1 MAIDERI
8 QELISAYSLG
18 ALEGDDLREIEEFK
32 QSNPEQFE
40 ELLKESELAFSQLTY
55 AVKGSSPDPGLK
67 KKLMSDIKEDSKQ
80 YRPETTLSF
89 WERVQPFWLSLGTA
103 VAAIAIVSLIA
114 YNFMLT
120 NQLESR
126 QALVANLQNQ
136 IAAKQTEID
145 NLEKESVL
153 NRQMV
158 AFLEDPNVVIINLV
172 NTQPDLTA
180 VGRVLWNTKDDQ
192 AMFCGINLPQPP
204 EGKTY
209 QLWAIGSGD
218 PKSAGI
224 FNVNNEGKNVLM
236 LDSLSDLGNIKQF
249 AVSLEPAGGVPL
261 PTGKIYLSGEI

>member
-1 MAIDERI
+1 MAADERI

-18 ALEGDDLREIEEFK
+18 VLEGEDLREVEEFK
-32 QSNPEQFE
+32 QKNPGQFD
-40 ELLKESELAFSQLTY
+40 ELLRENEEEFSRLSF
-55 AVKGSSPDPGLK
+55 AVGGAMPDPALK
-67 KKLMSDIKEDSKQ
+67 KKLITDIRKESSHTS
-80 YRPETTLSF
+80 YETSSF
-89 WERVQPFWLSLGTA
+89 WQRMRPFWLNFGA
-103 VAAIAIVSLIA
+103 AAAAIVIVSLFS
-114 YNFMLT
+114 YNFLLT
-120 NQLESR
+120 KKLETK
-126 QALVANLQNQ
+126 QAALSNLQNQ

-145 NLEKESVL
+145 NLGMESKL
-153 NRQMV
+153 DKKMI

-192 AMFCGINLPQPP
+192 AMFCGINLPTPP

-209 QLWAIGSGD
+209 QLWAIGGGD

-224 FNVNNEGKNVLM
+224 FNVNDFGKNVLM
-236 LDSLSDLGNIKQF
+236 LKSLNDLGDIKQF

>member
-18 ALEGDDLREIEEFK
+18 ALEGDDLREVEEFK
-32 QSNPEQFE
+32 QNHPEQFD
-40 ELLKESELAFSQLTY
+40 ELVRENELAFSQLTY
-55 AVKGSSPDPGLK
+55 ALKGAMPDPGLK
-67 KKLMSDIKEDSKQ
+67 KKLMSEIKEDTKVYQ
-80 YRPETTLSF
+80 TEPAVSF
-89 WERVQPFWLSLGTA
+89 WQRIQPFWLNLGAA
-103 VAAIAIVSLIA
+103 VAVLAIVSLVT
-114 YNFMLT
+114 YNFFLT
-120 NQLESR
+120 KKLESR
-126 QALVANLQNQ
+126 QAEVANLQNQ
-136 IAAKQTEID
+136 IVAKQTLIE
-145 NLEKESVL
+145 NMEKETML

-224 FNVNNEGKNVLM
+224 FNVNDQGKNVL
-236 LDSLSDLGNIKQF
+236 LLKSLKDLGQIKQF

>member
-18 ALEGDDLREIEEFK
+18 VLEGDDLREVEEFK
-32 QSNPEQFE
+32 QNHPDQFE
-40 ELLKESELAFSQLTY
+40 ELVKENELAFSQLTY
-55 AVKGSSPDPGLK
+55 AVKGAMPNSGLK
-67 KKLMSDIKEDSKQ
+67 KKLMSAIKEENKQ
-80 YRPETTLSF
+80 YQQEPALSF
-89 WERVQPFWLSLGTA
+89 LQRLQPFWLNLGAA
-103 VAAIAIVSLIA
+103 VAAIAIVALVT
-114 YNFMLT
+114 YNFTLT
-120 NQLESR
+120 NKLESR
-126 QALVANLQNQ
+126 QAFVANLQNQ
-136 IAAKQTEID
+136 VAAKQTEIE
-145 NLEKESVL
+145 NLEKESIL

-209 QLWAIGSGD
+209 QLWAIGGGD

-224 FNVNNEGKNVLM
+224 FDVNDKGKNVLM
-236 LDSLSDLGNIKQF
+236 LQSLNDLGKIKQF
-249 AVSLEPAGGVPL
+249 AVSLEPAGGVTL

>member
-18 ALEGDDLREIEEFK
+18 ALEGDDLRVVEEFK
-32 QSNPEQFE
+32 QNHPDQFD
-40 ELLKESELAFSQLTY
+40 ELVKENELAFSQLTY
-55 AVKGSSPDPGLK
+55 AVKGAMPEAGLK
-67 KKLMSDIKEDSKQ
+67 KKLMSGIKEENKQ
-80 YRPETTLSF
+80 YQQETALSF
-89 WERVQPFWLSLGTA
+89 LQKLQPFWLNLGAA
-103 VAAIAIVSLIA
+103 VAAIAIVALVS
-114 YNFMLT
+114 YNFILT
-120 NQLESR
+120 SKLESR
-126 QALVANLQNQ
+126 QAYVANLQNQ
-136 IAAKQTEID
+136 VVAKQNVIE
-145 NLEKESVL
+145 NMQKESVL

-209 QLWAIGSGD
+209 QLWAIGGGD

-224 FNVNNEGKNVLM
+224 FNVNDQGKNVLM
-236 LDSLSDLGNIKQF
+236 LKSLNDLGAIKQF
-249 AVSLEPAGGVPL
+249 AVSLEPAGGVTL

>member
-18 ALEGDDLREIEEFK
+18 ALEGEDLREVEEFK
-32 QSNPEQFE
+32 QNHPEQFE
-40 ELLKESELAFSQLTY
+40 ELLRENELAFSQLTY
-55 AVKGSSPDPGLK
+55 AVKGSTPDPALK
-67 KKLMSDIKEDSKQ
+67 KKLMSEIQEESKIYKPDSVL
-80 YRPETTLSF
+80 PF
-89 WERVQPFWLSLGTA
+89 WQRLQPFWLNLGAA
-103 VAAIAIVSLIA
+103 VAAVAIVSLVT
-114 YNFMLT
+114 YNFLLT
-120 NQLESR
+120 NKLESR
-126 QALVANLQNQ
+126 QAMVANLQNQ
-136 IAAKQTEID
+136 IAAKQTLIE
-145 NLEKESVL
+145 NLEKESML
-153 NRQMV
+153 NKQMI

-218 PKSAGI
+218 PKSAGV

-236 LDSLSDLGNIKQF
+236 LKSLNDLGEIKQF

-261 PTGKIYLSGEI
+261 PTGKVYLSGEI